1 MQRKLVGLSLLAT
14 VAMVSTAQAQNLGER
29 VEVGVF
35 GQFTKIDDKIKMDNV
50 LGIGGRAGLSVYKWL
65 GVEADVQIGKTQA
78 TRNPF
83 EKITYRPFHGLGT
96 LTLPVTPSKKASLI
110 LGAGY
115 VNSVYA
121 GRASANE
128 YEDGFSALVGLK
140 ICGANKWGGR
150 LDGIMDRNPS
160 PNEQE
165 LTGTSNNLGVRLGLS
180 YAIRGTCAAAGAPFD
195 WALKIDPASATVNRG
210 QNRQFALS
218 AADNKQ
224 KPIELRKVQ
233 NLTCSS
239 SDAAVATVDNTGKVT
254 AVRYGTATISCK
266 GVVKK
271 LERTATATVTVPPPS
286 WSLTLNPRS
295 GTADLGRTVPFTARA
310 VDADNVD
317 LGAVPWTSSNP
328 SIASVSNT
336 GVVTCNAAGTVTIT
350 VSKTAYGSTQS
361 QTASV
366 TCNAPP
372 PPPVARAAFDS
383 TLFDFDR
390 AALKK
395 AGLDTLKV
403 VLEAMKRIPTLRIS
417 IEGHTDRYGSE
428 AYNNT
433 LAKSRADAVTKQ
445 LLRLAGSDAAS
456 IKDRIVTSSF
466 GEQCLL
472 VRDGDD
478 EAEPPPA
485 NRSRISANNRKAQS
499 PNRRVEIWQLLDGQS
514 APTGCRSN
522 DERNRRVSFGDM
534 K

>member
-1 MQRKLVGLSLLAT
+1 MTRKLVGLSLLAA
-14 VAMVSTAQAQNLGER
+14 VAAVSTAQAQNLGER

-35 GQFTKIDDKIKMDNV
+35 GQFTKIDDKIRMDNV
-50 LGIGGRAGLSVYKWL
+50 LGIGGRAGISVYKWL
-65 GVEADVQIGKTQA
+65 GAEADIQIGKTKA

-83 EKITYRPFHGLGT
+83 EDITYRPFHGYGT

-121 GRASANE
+121 GRSTANE
-128 YEDGFSALVGLK
+128 YEDGFSALAGLK
-140 ICGANKWGGR
+140 FCGNSKWGMR

-165 LTGTSNNLGVRLGLS
+165 LTGTSMNFGGRVGVS
-180 YAIRGTCAAAGAPFD
+180 YALRGACATVTPFD
-195 WALKIDPASATVNRG
+195 WALKIDPSSATVNRG

-218 AADNKQ
+218 AADAKQ

-239 SDAAVATVDNTGKVT
+239 SDANVATVDNTGKVT
-254 AVRYGTATISCK
+254 AVRNGTAEITCK

-271 LERTATATVTVPPPS
+271 LERTARATVTVPAPD
-286 WSLTLNPRS
+286 WSITLNPRN
-295 GTADLGRTVPFTARA
+295 GTADLGRTVGFTARA
-310 VDADNVD
+310 VDTDNTD
-317 LGAVPWTSSNP
+317 LGALTWSSSNT
-328 SIASVSNT
+328 SIASVNNGT
-336 GVVTCNAAGTVTIT
+336 VTCNAAGTVTIT
-350 VSKTAYGSTQS
+350 ASKTAYGTTKT

-372 PPPVARAAFDS
+372 PPPAARVALDQ

-390 AALKK
+390 AMVLK
-395 AGLDTLKV
+395 AGNDTLKV

-417 IEGHTDRYGSE
+417 IEGHTDWYGSE
-428 AYNNT
+428 AYNSK
-433 LAKSRADAVTKQ
+433 LAKSRAEAVTKQ
-445 LLRLAGSDAAS
+445 LLKLAGKDADS

-466 GEQCLL
+466 GEQC
-472 VRDGDD
+472 VVTRDGDT
-478 EAEPPPA
+478 EQEPPPA
-485 NRSRISANNRKAQS
+485 DRSKISAANRKAQS
-499 PNRRVEIWQLLDGQS
+499 PNRRVEIWQLLDGKG
-514 APTGCRSN
+514 APTGCRSA
-522 DERNRRVSFGDM
+522 DERNQRVSFGDL